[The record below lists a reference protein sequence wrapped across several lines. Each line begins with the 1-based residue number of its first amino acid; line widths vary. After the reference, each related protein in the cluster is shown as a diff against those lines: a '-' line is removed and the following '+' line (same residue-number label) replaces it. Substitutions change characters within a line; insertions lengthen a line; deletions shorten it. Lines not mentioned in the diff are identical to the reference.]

1 MYEQIERLN
10 NLLCKWGRGGLRG
23 SYYDYL
29 YKCMRIVHSDCFFY
43 SDVSFIITIK
53 SNRIRNK
60 SGMNYSKVSFYN
72 DTTVKPEILPFAF
85 PDEVSSGTPL
95 QISCLVTVG
104 DEPITLQWFKD
115 NQLMHSDHETIISHL
130 TPKVSSIL
138 LPSVASHSA
147 GLYTCRASNMV
158 GSTQVSSQLK
168 VQGGVFL

>member
-1 MYEQIERLN
+1 
-10 NLLCKWGRGGLRG
+10 
-23 SYYDYL
+23 
-29 YKCMRIVHSDCFFY
+29 
-43 SDVSFIITIK
+43 
-53 SNRIRNK
+53 
-60 SGMNYSKVSFYN
+60 MNYYKVFLYY

-85 PDEVSSGTPL
+85 PDEVASGTPL
-95 QISCLVTVG
+95 QISCLVLVG

-168 VQGGVFL
+168 VQGGVFLWCSVDEAICRC